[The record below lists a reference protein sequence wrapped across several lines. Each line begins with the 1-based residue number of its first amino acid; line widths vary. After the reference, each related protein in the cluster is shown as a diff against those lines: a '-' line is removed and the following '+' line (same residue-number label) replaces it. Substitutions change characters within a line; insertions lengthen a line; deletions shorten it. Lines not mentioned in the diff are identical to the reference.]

1 MSAVT
6 IGALSVLVICVL
18 IFAGMHIA
26 VALILCSFVGVW
38 LIKGNVSTAADLLGM
53 AAADSIASYD
63 LAVVPLFVLMGLLIN
78 ATTLPADGFRL
89 ANHFLRR
96 VKGGVG
102 IATVLGNAVMSA
114 VTGVTI
120 ASVAI
125 FTKIAVPQMVRLGYK
140 PRFAVGL
147 VAGSGVLGMM
157 IPPSL
162 LIIIYCLITE
172 QSVGRMFI
180 GAIGPGLL
188 LTAAL
193 CVGVFLMAWKWKS
206 FVGEVNDTGKEA
218 EEAPTPAVIAKTVG
232 PLALMI
238 LCTFGG
244 LYGGIFTAP
253 EAGAVGAFMA
263 FVVAMVRGD
272 LNRETVRK
280 VLLETGSTTSAICI
294 LIVAAN
300 MYGRLIALSGMPN
313 AFTAWLAQANL
324 GFYAL
329 IWVYVLLLLVLGTA
343 LDSISTVL
351 LSVPLLLPTF
361 AAYQVDLIWI
371 GVITVLAVE
380 MGIVTPPLGISAFV
394 VKGALQDRSISLG
407 DIYAGSMPFIAII
420 FIVLALLITFP
431 AIMTALL

>member
-162 LIIIYCLITE
+162 LTIIYCLITE

-238 LCTFGG
+238 LCTFRR
-244 LYGGIFTAP
+244 P
-253 EAGAVGAFMA
+253 
-263 FVVAMVRGD
+263 
-272 LNRETVRK
+272 
-280 VLLETGSTTSAICI
+280 
-294 LIVAAN
+294 
-300 MYGRLIALSGMPN
+300 
-313 AFTAWLAQANL
+313 
-324 GFYAL
+324 
-329 IWVYVLLLLVLGTA
+329 
-343 LDSISTVL
+343 
-351 LSVPLLLPTF
+351 
-361 AAYQVDLIWI
+361 
-371 GVITVLAVE
+371 
-380 MGIVTPPLGISAFV
+380 
-394 VKGALQDRSISLG
+394 
-407 DIYAGSMPFIAII
+407 
-420 FIVLALLITFP
+420 
-431 AIMTALL
+431 